1 MLRGYRVVS
10 VVCLAGLMAALLG
23 STASAKPMVYVL
35 TDGKVMRFD
44 AAPALEKSKSW
55 IKEQAAL
62 DKEEAKEADGDDE
75 DNDEVDALWDNMDV
89 VGDKKRK
96 AAVLTNKPVAVVSA
110 KKKRK
115 KKA

>member
-1 MLRGYRVVS
+1 MHNCSSKKPVQKAYLKSRLNCVL
-10 VVCLAGLMAALLG
+10 LAPGFD
-23 STASAKPMVYVL
+23 PM
-35 TDGKVMRFD
+35 TTQEERT
-44 AAPALEKSKSW
+44 
-55 IKEQAAL
+55 KEEA

-96 AAVLTNKPVAVVSA
+96 AAVLTNKPVAVASA